1 MIENKIKFIVS
12 KEGILRDF
20 LKENLSKKLYKR
32 LRCFGSIKVNGQ
44 IVDRNTILKINDEV
58 LILYLV
64 AEKNEWPKI
73 CKIPKIIY
81 ECNDYIVVYKEAN
94 LLTIPT
100 KGNPRSLYQ
109 MLLYYFEVKKENANI
124 SFINRLDY
132 ETQGLILVA
141 KNRNVAYLFNSHKKD
156 ITRMY
161 YAYCEGEFTNK
172 KGRIETF
179 IAKNGNKRYVSD
191 EGKLAITLYEVIKE
205 ENAKSLV
212 RFHLLTGRT
221 HQIRVH
227 SAYLGHSI
235 IGDKTYG
242 KDNNCNIMYLCSY
255 YLAFKDYKSG
265 EIKEFIIKP
274 EWM

>member
-1 MIENKIKFIVS
+1 MIENNLKFIAS
-12 KEGILRDF
+12 KEEILRDF

-32 LRCFGSIKVNGQ
+32 LRCFGSVKVNGQ
-44 IVDRNTILKINDEV
+44 IVDRNTMLKMNDEV
-58 LILYLV
+58 IIMYLV
-64 AEKNEWPKI
+64 EDKNEWPKI
-73 CKIPKIIY
+73 CTLPKVIY
-81 ECNDYIVVYKEAN
+81 ECNDYLVVYKEAN

-100 KGNPRSLYQ
+100 KADPRSLYQ
-109 MLLYYFEVKKENANI
+109 MLLYYFETKKENANI

-141 KNRNVAYLFNSHKKD
+141 KNRKIAYLFNSHKRD

-161 YAYCEGEFTNK
+161 YAYCQGSFTNK

-179 IAKNGNKRYVSD
+179 IAKDKNKRYVSD
-191 EGKLAITLYEVIKE
+191 EGKLAITLYEVVKE
-205 ENAKSLV
+205 EDSKSLV

-227 SAYLGHSI
+227 SSYLGHPI

-242 KDNNCNIMYLCSY
+242 KADGDLMYLCSY
-255 YLAFKDYKSG
+255 YLSFTDYESK
-265 EIKEFIIKP
+265 EVKEFTVKP